1 MADNEILGQG
11 RIITLMEAAQL
22 LGTSYPTAHRMACAG
37 ELKAFRL
44 RSSWRTSTSACREY
58 VERQMAEQERAC
70 RARQVQ

>member
-22 LGTSYPTAHRMACAG
+22 LSTSYLTAHRMACAG

-58 VERQMAEQERAC
+58 VERQMEEQERAC